1 MPLNIW
7 HYTKNTMMSI
17 EHHTKHNLY
26 KRNTMKNIAGLITA
40 LLIFMTYS
48 ISFAAENQSAKI
60 EKPGQIEVVFV
71 LDTTGSMGGLIE
83 GAKNKIWYITTEIQN
98 AEPTP
103 EVKIGLIGYRDQG
116 DDYVTKIYPI
126 STDIHKIYDHLLDF
140 KAKGG
145 GDTPESVNQALHEAV
160 TQMNWSDDKDTL
172 RLVFLVG
179 DSPPKMNYQ
188 DDVKYNKSAS
198 LASQKDIIINTV
210 LCGGNM
216 ETARIWK
223 EIAQMANG
231 EYSAIKQSGNVTV
244 IETPYDV
251 QIQKLNIQLNG
262 TAIIYG
268 SIREKEYTGEKLNN
282 ISTASPSMNAD
293 ISSFNMRRKSKA
305 QIITGRG
312 ELIRDID
319 DNIVSLDKIKKE
331 ELPEN
336 MQSMTITERKTYLK
350 EVRKKRE
357 KIHSK
362 IDELVKKR
370 SAYLT
375 KERAKLSKEKKE
387 AFDYKVIDQIKEQG
401 TRKGIKY

>member
-1 MPLNIW
+1 
-7 HYTKNTMMSI
+7 
-17 EHHTKHNLY
+17 
-26 KRNTMKNIAGLITA
+26 MKNIAGFITA

-48 ISFAAENQSAKI
+48 ISFAAETQSAKTG
-60 EKPGQIEVVFV
+60 KPGQIEVVFV

-83 GAKNKIWYITTEIQN
+83 GAKNKIWYITTEMQN

-103 EVKIGLIGYRDQG
+103 EVKMGLIGYRDRG

-126 STDIHKIYDHLLDF
+126 STDIHKIYDHLLGF

-188 DDVKYNKSAS
+188 DDVKYNKSAR

-210 LCGGNM
+210 LCGVNM

-223 EIAQMANG
+223 EIAQMSNG

-251 QIQKLNIQLNG
+251 QIHKLNIQLNG
-262 TAIIYG
+262 TAIKYG
-268 SIREKEYTGEKLNN
+268 SIREKEYTGRKLQN
-282 ISTASPSMNAD
+282 ITSASPSKSAD
-293 ISSFNMRRKSKA
+293 ISSFNMKRKSKV

-319 DNIVSLDKIKKE
+319 DNIVSVDKIKKE

-336 MQSMTITERKTYLK
+336 MQSMTMTERKTYLK

-357 KIHSK
+357 KIQSK

-401 TRKGIKY
+401 IRKGIEY